1 MYKDSLTLANEREE
15 KLLEYLGVDELLLS
29 ISKALDVDTKNNI
42 YSYIMRQWDISDVT
56 ED

>member
-15 KLLEYLGVDELLLS
+15 KLLEHLGVDELLLS

>member
-15 KLLEYLGVDELLLS
+15 KLIEHLGVDEFLLS